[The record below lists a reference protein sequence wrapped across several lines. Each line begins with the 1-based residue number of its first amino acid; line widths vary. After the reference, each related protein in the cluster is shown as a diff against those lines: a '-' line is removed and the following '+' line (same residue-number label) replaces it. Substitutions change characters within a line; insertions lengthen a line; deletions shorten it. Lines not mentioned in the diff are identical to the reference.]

1 MDNEQYKARKQEY
14 DRAYRQRPDVK
25 AIRDYKHQRMCCSF
39 KRKPKKGYVY
49 LFESIMPGFL
59 KVGCTTNWK
68 RRQGQYYGPSAIG
81 RMLYLGEHDHM
92 FHTETMFKVIL
103 EEMGFK
109 KCGRKAHGDWYD
121 CGRLAQTE

>member
-1 MDNEQYKARKQEY
+1 ML
-14 DRAYRQRPDVK
+14 
-25 AIRDYKHQRMCCSF
+25 HSF

-68 RRQGQYYGPSAIG
+68 RRQGQYNGPSAIG

-109 KCGRKAHGDWYD
+109 KCKAHGDWYVKSADVSD